1 MRLGCCRTQ
10 LSIPRERVC
19 LYSEVPARA
28 LPLPTFS
35 SARRFLIASAG
46 TTTRVRS
53 PQTERLSAPVAQAG
67 VARGDRRRLESRA
80 WARLT
85 VPGRSPRR
93 AKPLVAGV
101 RHCDPNAYSLRPPR
115 DAIMA
120 VASSMP
126 IVMASR
132 PAADAR
138 PKIAAPALRGRRS
151 PRQFEEPDPRILGE
165 PACILPFRAIWVSD
179 GDRTRDNRSHNP
191 VLYH

>member
-35 SARRFLIASAG
+35 SARRFLIASAR

-53 PQTERLSAPVAQAG
+53 PQTERLSARVAQAG
-67 VARGDRRRLESRA
+67 VARADRRWLESLA

-85 VPGRSPRR
+85 APGRSPRR
-93 AKPLVAGV
+93 PKPLVAGV
-101 RHCDPNAYSLRPPR
+101 RPCDPKAYSLRPPR
-115 DAIMA
+115 DATMA

-126 IVMASR
+126 IVMTSG
-132 PAADAR
+132 PAAEAR
-138 PKIAAPALRGRRS
+138 PRDAAPVLRGRSS
-151 PRQFEEPDPRILGE
+151 PRQFEDQILGF
-165 PACILPFRAIWVSD
+165 FRKRLIFCRFVRF
-179 GDRTRDNRSHNP
+179 G
-191 VLYH
+191 